1 MHQGGLI
8 AEPNLTGHNARIW
21 YATQSGGR
29 PYPTRLSASSR
40 SNSSGTSL
48 QFMEGLVPN
57 CEIPVIGR
65 RLVPVGEMLGCLL
78 PGGGVTV
85 GDGVG
90 ESSVITGPV
99 AYHSMTS

>member
-1 MHQGGLI
+1 M
-8 AEPNLTGHNARIW
+8 
-21 YATQSGGR
+21 
-29 PYPTRLSASSR
+29 
-40 SNSSGTSL
+40 
-48 QFMEGLVPN
+48 PN

-78 PGGGVTV
+78 PGGGVAV
-85 GDGVG
+85 GDGGADWG

>member
-1 MHQGGLI
+1 
-8 AEPNLTGHNARIW
+8 
-21 YATQSGGR
+21 
-29 PYPTRLSASSR
+29 
-40 SNSSGTSL
+40 
-48 QFMEGLVPN
+48 MEGLVPN

-78 PGGGVTV
+78 PGGGVAV

-99 AYHSMTS
+99 AYHSNDIMIQVTLTHSGRPHTHYPCPTQSGRCENFGN